1 MFYSKKSLGQN
12 FLVDKNII
20 KKITNLI
27 DIKNKNVL
35 EIGPGKGSLTN
46 EILNKKPNSLILVE
60 KDNRL
65 IKNLQEKYDNKKNIK
80 IYNDDILKFNIEKK
94 IKSKTIIFGNLPY
107 NISSQILVKL
117 IKFEKWPPLYT
128 DLILMFQKELAQKI
142 TGKFMSK
149 NYGRISVLASYR
161 LKLINKFFVS
171 NNCFVPA
178 PKVMSNVLHFKPII
192 NKKENIKNIGNLEK
206 VTNIL
211 FSNQRK
217 MINKNLKKLLNEN
230 KIKSLNLN
238 LKKRPSDLKPQT
250 YFKITELFEL
260 S

>member
-1 MFYSKKSLGQN
+1 MFNSKKSLGQN

-20 KKITNLI
+20 KKITNLV

-46 EILNKKPNSLILVE
+46 EILKKKPKGLILVE
-60 KDNRL
+60 KDNHL
-65 IKNLQEKYDNKKNIK
+65 TKNLQEKYNNEKNIK
-80 IYNDDILKFNIEKK
+80 IFNDDILRFNIERK
-94 IKSKTIIFGNLPY
+94 IKPKTIIFGNLPY
-107 NISSQILVKL
+107 NISSQILVRL

-142 TGKFMSK
+142 TGKFMSS
-149 NYGRISVLASYR
+149 NYGRISVLTSYR

-171 NNCFVPA
+171 NTCFVPA
-178 PKVMSNVLHFKPII
+178 PKIMSNVLHLKPII
-192 NKKENIKNIGNLEK
+192 NNKENIKKIDNLEK
-206 VTNIL
+206 VTNVL
-211 FSNQRK
+211 FSNRRK

-230 KIKSLNLN
+230 KIKLLNLD

-250 YFKITELFEL
+250 YFKITKLFE
-260 S
+260 SS

>member
-1 MFYSKKSLGQN
+1 MLNSKKSLGQN

-35 EIGPGKGSLTN
+35 EIGPGKGSLTS
-46 EILNKKPNSLILVE
+46 EILKKKPKSLILVE
-60 KDNRL
+60 KDDHL
-65 IKNLQEKYDNKKNIK
+65 TQNLQEKYNNEKNLK
-80 IYNDDILKFNIEKK
+80 IFKDDILKFNIEKK

-149 NYGRISVLASYR
+149 YYGRISVLTSYR

-178 PKVMSNVLHFKPII
+178 PKILSNVLHLKPII
-192 NKKENIKNIGNLEK
+192 KNKENIKNIDNLEK
-206 VTNIL
+206 ITNIL

-217 MINKNLKKLLNEN
+217 MINKNLKKILNEN
-230 KIKSLNLN
+230 QIKTLNLN

>member
-1 MFYSKKSLGQN
+1 MK
-12 FLVDKNII
+12 FLTKNQ
-20 KKITNLI
+20 K
-27 DIKNKNVL
+27 
-35 EIGPGKGSLTN
+35 
-46 EILNKKPNSLILVE
+46 SLILVE

-80 IYNDDILKFNIEKK
+80 IFNDDILKFNIEKK

-149 NYGRISVLASYR
+149 NYGRISVLTSYR

-178 PKVMSNVLHFKPII
+178 PKIMSNVLHFKPII
-192 NKKENIKNIGNLEK
+192 NKKENIR
-206 VTNIL
+206 IL
-211 FSNQRK
+211 L
-217 MINKNLKKLLNEN
+217 I
-230 KIKSLNLN
+230 
-238 LKKRPSDLKPQT
+238 
-250 YFKITELFEL
+250 
-260 S
+260 

>member
-1 MFYSKKSLGQN
+1 MFNSKKSLGQN

-46 EILNKKPNSLILVE
+46 EILNKKPKSLILVE

-65 IKNLQEKYDNKKNIK
+65 IKDLQEKYDNKKNIK

-94 IKSKTIIFGNLPY
+94 IKSNTIIFGNLPY

-117 IKFEKWPPLYT
+117 IKFKKWPPLYT

-149 NYGRISVLASYR
+149 NYGRISVLTSYR
-161 LKLINKFFVS
+161 LKLTNKFFVS
-171 NNCFVPA
+171 SNCFVPV
-178 PKVMSNVLHFKPII
+178 PKIMSNVLHLKPII
-192 NKKENIKNIGNLEK
+192 NNKENIKNIDNLEK

-217 MINKNLKKLLNEN
+217 MINKNLKKLFNEN

-250 YFKITELFEL
+250 YFKITELLE
-260 S
+260 SS